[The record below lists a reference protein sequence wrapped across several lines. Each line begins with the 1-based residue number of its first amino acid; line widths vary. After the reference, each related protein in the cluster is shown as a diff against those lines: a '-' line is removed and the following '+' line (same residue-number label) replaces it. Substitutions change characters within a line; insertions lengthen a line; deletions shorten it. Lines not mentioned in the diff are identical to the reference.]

1 MGIGET
7 GGIRRLVYS
16 LQEARAIFKVTDP
29 GRTFKAL
36 DFKASRATAMSPEL
50 AKYRI
55 IHLATHG
62 IVNLR
67 RPELSGVLFS
77 TVDKQGRPQN
87 GYLGLNE
94 IYSLNLP
101 ADLVV
106 LSACETGIGKQIRR
120 EGLIALTRGFM
131 NAGAERVVAS
141 LWKVDDRAT
150 AELMGEFYNE
160 MFAHKL
166 KPAAALRAAQLK
178 LSQRPAWRNPHF
190 WAGFVLQGEW
200 R

>member
-1 MGIGET
+1 M
-7 GGIRRLVYS
+7 
-16 LQEARAIFKVTDP
+16 
-29 GRTFKAL
+29 
-36 DFKASRATAMSPEL
+36 
-50 AKYRI
+50 
-55 IHLATHG
+55 
-62 IVNLR
+62 
-67 RPELSGVLFS
+67 
-77 TVDKQGRPQN
+77 VDEKGKPQN

-94 IYSLNLP
+94 IYNLNLP
-101 ADLVV
+101 AEMVV
-106 LSACETGIGKQIRR
+106 LSACETGIGKQIRG

-160 MFAHKL
+160 MFVHKL

-178 LSQRPAWRNPHF
+178 LSQRPASRNPHF

>member
-1 MGIGET
+1 M
-7 GGIRRLVYS
+7 
-16 LQEARAIFKVTDP
+16 
-29 GRTFKAL
+29 
-36 DFKASRATAMSPEL
+36 
-50 AKYRI
+50 
-55 IHLATHG
+55 
-62 IVNLR
+62 NLS

-77 TVDKQGRPQN
+77 MVDEKGKPQN

-94 IYSLNLP
+94 IYNLNLP
-101 ADLVV
+101 AEMVV
-106 LSACETGIGKQIRR
+106 LSACETGIGKQIRG

-160 MFAHKL
+160 MFVRKL
-166 KPAAALRAAQLK
+166 KPAAALRAAQLT
-178 LSQRPAWRNPHF
+178 LSRRPARRNPHF
-190 WAGFVLQGEW
+190 WAGFVVQGEW